1 MILLPERLNDKQ
13 IELYN
18 LLNED
23 RYVEYLFYGSSRAGK
38 TFLIFAWFVTQCIR
52 YGANCL
58 IIRNTFTSLNNGM
71 LMQTVPAVLN
81 SISRRWGYSD
91 YKKVMIGGERFA
103 RYVNKDDSLVFYNGS
118 YIKFGSL
125 RGSSDSESKYDSIL
139 STEWG
144 HIFLDEISEISW
156 RRY

>member
-91 YKKVMIGGERFA
+91 YKKVMI
-103 RYVNKDDSLVFYNGS
+103 
-118 YIKFGSL
+118 
-125 RGSSDSESKYDSIL
+125 
-139 STEWG
+139 
-144 HIFLDEISEISW
+144 
-156 RRY
+156 